1 MAINYNI
8 CNKFYSFYHQVCFKK
23 MCTSLKYFYFLM
35 HFIEF
40 VYRSYSMKKA
50 LMSVCMP
57 IIIIMC
63 YVVRQQFYFC
73 S

>member
-1 MAINYNI
+1 
-8 CNKFYSFYHQVCFKK
+8 
-23 MCTSLKYFYFLM
+23 
-35 HFIEF
+35 
-40 VYRSYSMKKA
+40 MKKA

-63 YVVRQQFYFC
+63 YVRQQFYFC